1 MSPPGDDKESPID
14 CPRCGIPLKEE
25 TVQRLGPDVQIDV
38 CTKCMGTWYDR
49 GELAAVIKDRKIANA
64 LTEEPIKGIM
74 GPMACP
80 RCGGRMRVREEWGV
94 EVDVC
99 TSCKGVWLDL
109 EETKTLEAKVAKAL
123 EDEGPQRK
131 RELAFYRALDE
142 VSHQ

>member
-25 TVQRLGPDVQIDV
+25 TVKRLGPDVQIDV
-38 CTKCMGTWYDR
+38 CSKCMGTWYDR

-64 LTEEPIKGIM
+64 FTEEPIKGIINS
-74 GPMACP
+74 MACP
-80 RCGGRMRVREEWGV
+80 RCGGRMRVREDWGV

-109 EETKTLEAKVAKAL
+109 GETEALESKTERTL
-123 EDEGPQRK
+123 EDEEPQRK

-142 VSHQ
+142 FSDE

>member
-1 MSPPGDDKESPID
+1 MSPSGDVEEEPID
-14 CPRCGIPLKEE
+14 CPRCAIPLKEE
-25 TVQRLGPDVQIDV
+25 TVERLGPDVQIDV
-38 CTKCMGTWYDR
+38 CSKCGGTWYDR

-64 LTEEPIKGIM
+64 FTEEPIKGII

-80 RCGGRMRVREEWGV
+80 RCGGRMRVREDWGV

-109 EETKTLEAKVAKAL
+109 GETEAL
-123 EDEGPQRK
+123 ESKAERTPDDEDPQRK

-142 VSHQ
+142 FFDQ